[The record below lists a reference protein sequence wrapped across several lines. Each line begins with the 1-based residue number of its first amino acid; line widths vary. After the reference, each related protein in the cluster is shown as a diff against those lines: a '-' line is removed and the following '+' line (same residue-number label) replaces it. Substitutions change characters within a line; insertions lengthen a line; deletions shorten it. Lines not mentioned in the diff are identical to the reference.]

1 MKKLVS
7 VALSAIMTVSVLAPC
22 RGVMAQQAAESE
34 TISTYSASRASDE
47 SKFII
52 DENGVI
58 TSYKGYKLT
67 VTVPETI
74 NGIIPTK
81 IGDGAFENNV
91 VVRNITL
98 PDSVTVIGKNAFKKS
113 YVETVTANGVV
124 ELQDS
129 CFAKSSLKS
138 ADFPKTEVEH
148 NAFNGSNIASVNMP
162 KLKSADGGFT
172 DCKKLKTVKVASL
185 ESIANG
191 AFSGCT
197 ALQKVYAS
205 KLKKFDSSDFSD
217 SKTIEMLFLPGAD
230 TINLDVT
237 HNMTLYCGDNW
248 KNGGISNPNKYTLN
262 IIGGDDVVSQH
273 TQNLDNDAYTHR
285 STDDIID
292 TLGAQIRTKDNGLR
306 FGFQIDMQKL
316 DFFSLLLSATDASF
330 GFVYTYDSLD
340 GKTEAEKNQ
349 ILRAGASG
357 VHTRTAS
364 NYNSNG
370 FYFNYNAVFTSIPSN
385 HLSDKV
391 YIRGYFCVDGMYIYS
406 PVVSNSYA
414 DVASAVLA
422 DDSVEQGIKDS
433 VKLSLK
439 EVQ

>member
-1 MKKLVS
+1 MKKFVS
-7 VALSAIMTVSVLAPC
+7 VALSAIMAVSVLAPC
-22 RGVMAQQAAESE
+22 QGVLAQENVNYE
-34 TISTYSASRASDE
+34 TVSTYSASRASDE
-47 SKFII
+47 SKFTI
-52 DENGVI
+52 DENGVV
-58 TSYKGYKLT
+58 TAYKGYKLT

-138 ADFPKTEVEH
+138 ADFPKAEIEH

-162 KLKSADGGFT
+162 KLKNADGGFS
-172 DCKKLKTVKVASL
+172 DCKKLKTVKAPSL

-191 AFSGCT
+191 AFGGCT

-217 SKTIEMLFLPGAD
+217 SKTIEMLFLPSAD

-262 IIGGDDVVSQH
+262 IIGGDEVVSQH
-273 TQNLDNDAYTHR
+273 TQNLDSDAYVHR

-292 TLGAQIRTKDNGLR
+292 ALGAQIRTRDNGLR
-306 FGFQIDMQKL
+306 FGFQMNTQKL
-316 DFFSLLLSATDASF
+316 NLFDLLLSATNAEF

-340 GKTEAEKNQ
+340 GKTQEEQNQ
-349 ILRAGASG
+349 LLRAGKNG
-357 VHTRTAS
+357 VHSKIGS
-364 NYNSNG
+364 NYNSSG
-370 FYFNYNAVFTSIPSN
+370 FYFNYNAVFTGIPSN
-385 HLSDKV
+385 HLNDEIS
-391 YIRGYFCVDGMYIYS
+391 IRGYFCVDGMYFYS
-406 PVVSNSYA
+406 PVITRSYA
-414 DVASAVLA
+414 EVASSVLA
-422 DDSVEQGIKDS
+422 DNSVEQGIKNN
-433 VKLSLK
+433 VKLSLG
-439 EVQ
+439 EV

>member
-1 MKKLVS
+1 MKKFVS
-7 VALSAIMTVSVLAPC
+7 VALSAIMAASVLAPC
-22 RGVMAQQAAESE
+22 QGVLAQENVNYE
-34 TISTYSASRASDE
+34 TVGTYSASRASDE

-52 DENGVI
+52 DENGVV
-58 TSYKGYKLT
+58 TAYKGYKLT

-138 ADFPKTEVEH
+138 ADFPKAEIEH

-162 KLKSADGGFT
+162 KLKNADGGFS
-172 DCKKLKTVKVASL
+172 DCKKLKTVKAPSL
-185 ESIANG
+185 ESIGNG
-191 AFSGCT
+191 AFGGCT

-217 SKTIEMLFLPGAD
+217 SKTIEMLFLPSAD

-262 IIGGDDVVSQH
+262 IIGGDEVVALH
-273 TQNLDNDAYTHR
+273 TSDLESDAYVHR

-292 TLGAQIRTKDNGLR
+292 TLGAQIRTRDNGLR
-306 FGFQIDMQKL
+306 FGFQMNTQKL
-316 DFFSLLLSATDASF
+316 NLFDLLLSATNAEF

-340 GKTEAEKNQ
+340 GKTQEEQNQ
-349 ILRAGASG
+349 LLRAGKNG
-357 VHTRTAS
+357 VHSKTGS
-364 NYNSNG
+364 NYNSSG
-370 FYFNYNAVFTSIPSN
+370 FYFNYNAVFTGIPSN
-385 HLSDKV
+385 HLNDKIS
-391 YIRGYFCVDGMYIYS
+391 IRGYFCVDGMYFYS
-406 PVVSNSYA
+406 PVITRSYA
-414 DVASAVLA
+414 EVASSVLA
-422 DDSVEQGIKDS
+422 DNSVEQGIKNN
-433 VKLSLK
+433 VKLSLG
-439 EVQ
+439 EV

>member
-1 MKKLVS
+1 MKKFVS
-7 VALSAIMTVSVLAPC
+7 VALSAIMAVSVLAPC
-22 RGVMAQQAAESE
+22 QGVLAQENVNYE
-34 TISTYSASRASDE
+34 TVGTYSASRASDE
-47 SKFII
+47 SKFVI

-58 TSYKGYKLT
+58 TTYKGYKLT

-138 ADFPKTEVEH
+138 ADFPKAEIEH

-162 KLKSADGGFT
+162 KLKNADGGFS
-172 DCKKLKTVKVASL
+172 DCKKLKTVKASSL

-217 SKTIEMLFLPGAD
+217 SKTIEMLFLPSAD

-262 IIGGDDVVSQH
+262 IIGGDEVVSQH
-273 TQNLDNDAYTHR
+273 TQNLDSDAYVHR

-292 TLGAQIRTKDNGLR
+292 ALGAQIRTRDNGLR
-306 FGFQIDMQKL
+306 FGFQMNTQKL
-316 DFFSLLLSATDASF
+316 NLFDLLLSATNAEF
-330 GFVYTYDSLD
+330 GFVYTYGSLD
-340 GKTEAEKNQ
+340 GKTQEEQNQ
-349 ILRAGASG
+349 LLRAGKNG
-357 VHTRTAS
+357 VHS
-364 NYNSNG
+364 KIGNNYNSSG
-370 FYFNYNAVFTSIPSN
+370 FYFNYNAVFTGIPSN
-385 HLSDKV
+385 HLNDEIS
-391 YIRGYFCVDGMYIYS
+391 IRGYFCVDGMYFYS
-406 PVVSNSYA
+406 PVITRSYA
-414 DVASAVLA
+414 EVASSVLA
-422 DDSVEQGIKDS
+422 DNSVGQGIKNN
-433 VKLSLK
+433 VKLSLG
-439 EVQ
+439 EV

>member
-1 MKKLVS
+1 MKKFLS

-22 RGVMAQQAAESE
+22 QGVMAQENVNYE
-34 TISTYSASRASDE
+34 TVSTYSASRASDE

-52 DENGVI
+52 DKNGVI
-58 TSYKGYKLT
+58 TAYKGYKLT
-67 VTVPETI
+67 VTVPDTI

-138 ADFPKTEVEH
+138 ADFPKAEIEH
-148 NAFNGSNIASVNMP
+148 NAFNGSNIASVNLP
-162 KLKSADGGFT
+162 KLKNADGGFS
-172 DCKKLKTVKVASL
+172 DCKKLKTVKASSL

-197 ALQKVYAS
+197 ALQKMYAS

-262 IIGGDDVVSQH
+262 IIGGDEVVALH
-273 TQNLDNDAYTHR
+273 TSDLESDAYVHR

-292 TLGAQIRTKDNGLR
+292 ALGAQIRTRDNGLR
-306 FGFQIDMQKL
+306 FGFQMNTQKL
-316 DFFSLLLSATDASF
+316 NLFDLLLSATNAEF

-340 GKTEAEKNQ
+340 GKTQEEQNQ
-349 ILRAGASG
+349 LLRAGASG

>member
-1 MKKLVS
+1 MKKFLS
-7 VALSAIMTVSVLAPC
+7 VALSAIMAVSVLAPC
-22 RGVMAQQAAESE
+22 QGVMAQENVNYE
-34 TISTYSASRASDE
+34 TVGTYSASRASDE

-58 TSYKGYKLT
+58 TAYKGYKLT

-138 ADFPKTEVEH
+138 ADFPKAEIEH

-162 KLKSADGGFT
+162 KLKNADGGFI
-172 DCKKLKTVKVASL
+172 DCKKLKTVKAPSL
-185 ESIANG
+185 ESIGNG
-191 AFSGCT
+191 AFGGCT

-205 KLKKFDSSDFSD
+205 KLKSFDSSDFSD
-217 SKTIEMLFLPGAD
+217 SKTIEMLFLPSAD

-262 IIGGDDVVSQH
+262 IIGGDEVVSQH
-273 TQNLDNDAYTHR
+273 TQNLDSDAYVHR

-292 TLGAQIRTKDNGLR
+292 ALGAQIRTRDNGLR
-306 FGFQIDMQKL
+306 FGFQMNTQKL
-316 DFFSLLLSATDASF
+316 NLFDLLLSATNAEF

-340 GKTEAEKNQ
+340 GKTQEEQNQ
-349 ILRAGASG
+349 LLRAGKNG
-357 VHTRTAS
+357 VHSKTGS
-364 NYNSNG
+364 NYNSSG
-370 FYFNYNAVFTSIPSN
+370 FYFNYNAVFTGIPLN
-385 HLSDKV
+385 HLNDKIS
-391 YIRGYFCVDGMYIYS
+391 IRGYFCVDGMYFYS
-406 PVVSNSYA
+406 PVITRSYA
-414 DVASAVLA
+414 EVASSVLA
-422 DDSVEQGIKDS
+422 DNSVEQGIKNN
-433 VKLSLK
+433 VKLSLG
-439 EVQ
+439 EV

>member
-1 MKKLVS
+1 MKKFLS
-7 VALSAIMTVSVLAPC
+7 VAMSAIMAVSVLAPC
-22 RGVMAQQAAESE
+22 QGVMAQENVNYE
-34 TISTYSASRASDE
+34 TIGTYSASRASDE

-58 TSYKGYKLT
+58 TAYKGYKLT

-129 CFAKSSLKS
+129 CFAQSSLKS
-138 ADFPKTEVEH
+138 ADFPKAEIEH

-162 KLKSADGGFT
+162 KLKNADGGFS
-172 DCKKLKTVKVASL
+172 DCKKLKTVKASSL

-191 AFSGCT
+191 AFGGCT

-205 KLKKFDSSDFSD
+205 KLKNFDSSDFSD
-217 SKTIEMLFLPGAD
+217 SKTIEMLFLPSAD

-262 IIGGDDVVSQH
+262 IIGGDEVVSQH
-273 TQNLDNDAYTHR
+273 TQNLDSDAYVHR

-292 TLGAQIRTKDNGLR
+292 ALGAQIRTRDNGLR
-306 FGFQIDMQKL
+306 FGFQMNTQKL
-316 DFFSLLLSATDASF
+316 NLFDLLLSATNAEF

-340 GKTEAEKNQ
+340 GKTQEEQNQLLRVGKN
-349 ILRAGASG
+349 G
-357 VHTRTAS
+357 VHSKTGS
-364 NYNSNG
+364 NYNSSG
-370 FYFNYNAVFTSIPSN
+370 FYFNYNAVFTGIPSN
-385 HLSDKV
+385 HLNDEIS
-391 YIRGYFCVDGMYIYS
+391 IRGYFCVDGMYFYS
-406 PVVSNSYA
+406 PVITRSYA
-414 DVASAVLA
+414 EVASSVLA
-422 DDSVEQGIKDS
+422 DNSVEQGIKNN
-433 VKLSLK
+433 VKLSLG
-439 EVQ
+439 EV

>member
-1 MKKLVS
+1 MKKFLS
-7 VALSAIMTVSVLAPC
+7 VTLSAIMAVSVLAPC
-22 RGVMAQQAAESE
+22 QGVLAQENVNYE
-34 TISTYSASRASDE
+34 TIGTYSASRASDE

-52 DENGVI
+52 DENGVV
-58 TSYKGYKLT
+58 TAYKGYKLT

-138 ADFPKTEVEH
+138 ADFPKAEIEH

-162 KLKSADGGFT
+162 KLKNADGGFS
-172 DCKKLKTVKVASL
+172 DCKKLKTVKASSL
-185 ESIANG
+185 ESITNG
-191 AFSGCT
+191 AFGGCT

-217 SKTIEMLFLPGAD
+217 SKTIEMLFLPSAD

-262 IIGGDDVVSQH
+262 IIGGDEVVSQH
-273 TQNLDNDAYTHR
+273 TQNLDSDAYVHR

-292 TLGAQIRTKDNGLR
+292 ALGAQIRTRDNGLR
-306 FGFQIDMQKL
+306 FGFQMNTQKL
-316 DFFSLLLSATDASF
+316 NLFDLLLSATNAEF

-340 GKTEAEKNQ
+340 GKTQEEQNQ
-349 ILRAGASG
+349 LLRAGKNG
-357 VHTRTAS
+357 VHSKTGS
-364 NYNSNG
+364 NYNSSG

-385 HLSDKV
+385 HLNDEIS
-391 YIRGYFCVDGMYIYS
+391 IRGYFCVDGMYFYS
-406 PVVSNSYA
+406 PVITRSYA
-414 DVASAVLA
+414 EVASSVLA
-422 DDSVEQGIKDS
+422 DNSVEQGAKNN
-433 VKLSLK
+433 VKLSLG
-439 EVQ
+439 EV

>member
-1 MKKLVS
+1 MKKFLS
-7 VALSAIMTVSVLAPC
+7 VAMSAIMAASVLAPC
-22 RGVMAQQAAESE
+22 QGVMAQENVNYE
-34 TISTYSASRASDE
+34 TIGTYSASRASDE

-52 DENGVI
+52 DKNGVI
-58 TSYKGYKLT
+58 TAYKGYKLT

-138 ADFPKTEVEH
+138 ADFPKAEIEH

-162 KLKSADGGFT
+162 KLKNADGGFSA
-172 DCKKLKTVKVASL
+172 CKKLKTVKASSL

-248 KNGGISNPNKYTLN
+248 KNGGISNPDKFALN
-262 IIGGDDVVSQH
+262 IIGGDEVVSQH
-273 TQNLDNDAYTHR
+273 TQNLDNDAYIHR

-292 TLGAQIRTKDNGLR
+292 ALGAQIRTRDNGLR
-306 FGFQIDMQKL
+306 FGFQMNTQKL
-316 DFFSLLLSATDASF
+316 NLFDLLLSATNAEF
-330 GFVYTYDSLD
+330 GFVYTYDSHD
-340 GKTEAEKNQ
+340 GKTQEEQNQ
-349 ILRAGASG
+349 LLRAGKNG
-357 VHTRTAS
+357 VHSKTGS
-364 NYNSNG
+364 NYNSSG
-370 FYFNYNAVFTSIPSN
+370 FYFNYNAVFTGIPSN

-422 DDSVEQGIKDS
+422 DDSVEQEVKNN
-433 VKLSLK
+433 VKLSLG
-439 EVQ
+439 EV

>member
-1 MKKLVS
+1 MKKFVS
-7 VALSAIMTVSVLAPC
+7 VALSAIMAASVLAPC
-22 RGVMAQQAAESE
+22 QGVLAQENVNYE
-34 TISTYSASRASDE
+34 TVGTYSASRASDE

-52 DENGVI
+52 DKNGVI
-58 TSYKGYKLT
+58 TAYKGYKLT

-138 ADFPKTEVEH
+138 ADFPKAEIEH

-162 KLKSADGGFT
+162 KLKNADGGFS
-172 DCKKLKTVKVASL
+172 DCKKLKTVKASSL

-191 AFSGCT
+191 AFGGCT
-197 ALQKVYAS
+197 ALQKIYAS

-217 SKTIEMLFLPGAD
+217 SKTIEMLFLPSAD

-248 KNGGISNPNKYTLN
+248 KNGDISNPNKFALN

-273 TQNLDNDAYTHR
+273 TQNLDSDAYVHR

-292 TLGAQIRTKDNGLR
+292 ALGAQIRTRDNGLR
-306 FGFQIDMQKL
+306 FGFQMNTQKL
-316 DFFSLLLSATDASF
+316 NLFDLLLSATNAEF

-340 GKTEAEKNQ
+340 GKTQEEQNQ
-349 ILRAGASG
+349 LLRAGKNGLHSKTG
-357 VHTRTAS
+357 S
-364 NYNSNG
+364 NYNSSG
-370 FYFNYNAVFTSIPSN
+370 FYFNYNAVFTGIPSN
-385 HLSDKV
+385 HLNDEIS
-391 YIRGYFCVDGMYIYS
+391 IRGYFCVDGMYFYS
-406 PVVSNSYA
+406 PVITRSYA
-414 DVASAVLA
+414 EVASSVLA
-422 DDSVEQGIKDS
+422 DNSVEQEVKNN
-433 VKLSLK
+433 VKLSLG
-439 EVQ
+439 EV